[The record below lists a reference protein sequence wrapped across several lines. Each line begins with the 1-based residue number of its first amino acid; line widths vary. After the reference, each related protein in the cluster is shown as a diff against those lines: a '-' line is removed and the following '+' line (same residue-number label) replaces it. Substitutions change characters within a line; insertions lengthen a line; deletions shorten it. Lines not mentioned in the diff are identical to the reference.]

1 MQMQMKNVNQPR
13 LPVQQ
18 LGLLQLSSLGRD
30 LHKGGTGAAL
40 LRPTVAKLA
49 VRNNHTH
56 TQLPPLEFNNNN
68 NKKLFMHT
76 HIVIIVI
83 SIHKYLSF
91 YFNKCILH

>member
-1 MQMQMKNVNQPR
+1 MKNVNQPR

-49 VRNNHTH
+49 VKKQPHTTQHNHHLILIIMKLIYAHTH
-56 TQLPPLEFNNNN
+56 C
-68 NKKLFMHT
+68 
-76 HIVIIVI
+76 
-83 SIHKYLSF
+83 Y
-91 YFNKCILH
+91 YCY